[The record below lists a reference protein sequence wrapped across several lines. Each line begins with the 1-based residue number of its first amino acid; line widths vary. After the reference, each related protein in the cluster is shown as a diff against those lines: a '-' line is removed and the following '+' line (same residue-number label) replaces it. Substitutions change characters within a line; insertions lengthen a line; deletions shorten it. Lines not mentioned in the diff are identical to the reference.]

1 MGDRPVSAAIQ
12 AIADALVDVAQV
24 NGLLAPHA
32 GVGVG
37 GPADLLV
44 IAESRDVLVK
54 AVRLAQAH
62 DVSWRIYGGLTNI
75 LVPDGGLR
83 GVIVLNRAREVQ
95 FQDGYRVTVDAGAIV
110 VKVARMAVRHGWA
123 GLTWA
128 VGLPGTIGGAVV
140 NNAGAFGGEIS
151 KVLAHADILTS
162 DGIVER
168 VDTDW
173 FDFRYRC
180 SKLKGAGQSRLVLG
194 AEFQLRRSN
203 PERLAAKAAEY
214 TERRRRTQ
222 PPGRTLGSTF
232 KNPPGDYAGRMIEAV
247 GLKGA
252 RCGGIRI
259 SEQHANFLINDQN
272 GTAADFRA
280 LVERVQSTVYEHLGV
295 LLEPEIEILPEPEFG
310 PEPWILPDPQIKR
323 PNSSQKTRD
332 S

>member
-1 MGDRPVSAAIQ
+1 MGEASRDAAESETVVMGDRPVSANSASSS
-12 AIADALVDVAQV
+12 ALEAVTEALAGVAQV
-24 NGLLAPHA
+24 NAMLASHA
-32 GVGVG
+32 WVGVG

-44 IAESRDVLVK
+44 IAGSRDVLIK

-62 DVSWRIYGGLTNI
+62 DVPWRVYGGLTNV

-83 GVIVLNRAREVQ
+83 GMIVLNRARKMQ
-95 FQDGYRVTVDAGAIV
+95 FQDGHRLEADAGTVV
-110 VKVARMAVRHGWA
+110 VKVAREAVRRGWG

-151 KVLAHADILTS
+151 NVLVHADILTP
-162 DGIVER
+162 DGTVER
-168 VDTDW
+168 VDSDW
-173 FDFRYRC
+173 FGFQYRC
-180 SKLKGAGQSRLVLG
+180 SKLKGAGQNWLVLS
-194 AEFQLRRSN
+194 AEFQLRRGN
-203 PERLAAKAAEY
+203 PECLAAKAAEY

-252 RCGGIRI
+252 RCGGIKV
-259 SEQHANFLINDQN
+259 SEHHANFLINDQN

-280 LVERVQSTVYEHLGV
+280 LVERVQTTVYEHFGV
-295 LLEPEIEILPEPEFG
+295 LLEPEIELLPEP
-310 PEPWILPDPQIKR
+310 
-323 PNSSQKTRD
+323 
-332 S
+332 